1 MPNFTKRAI
10 KEAFWKLLNEQP
22 LNQISVRE
30 IVEECGI
37 NRNSFY
43 YHFQDIPSLIE
54 EIVMDAANGLIQQYP
69 SIETIDEAIE
79 IAFRFTLENKKAVM
93 HICNSVNRNIY
104 EQYLMR
110 ICEYVVTTY
119 FDTAFADAQIDEDDR
134 KTIILFVKCEL
145 FGLCIHWINTGM
157 SEKAGVKLNHLL
169 SLCGG
174 SIVEMVQKCQKTA
187 SGSQVSPG

>member
-54 EIVMDAANGLIQQYP
+54 EIVMDAANSLIQQYP

-104 EQYLMR
+104 EQYIMR
-110 ICEYVVTTY
+110 FC
-119 FDTAFADAQIDEDDR
+119 
-134 KTIILFVKCEL
+134 
-145 FGLCIHWINTGM
+145 
-157 SEKAGVKLNHLL
+157 
-169 SLCGG
+169 
-174 SIVEMVQKCQKTA
+174 
-187 SGSQVSPG
+187 